1 MAMANDAP
9 VTLTTT
15 TPPAEVVPAAAA
27 IATSPSVAE
36 LAEAA
41 KDREE
46 YFTQYWH
53 YATNLRNW
61 FIAYGVGGILLLT
74 RADAVFNA
82 QPHAAEVEPGLRVVA
97 IALFI
102 FGLAT
107 QVVLTLVNKVGHYYA
122 YQKHV
127 VAREGRRHRFA
138 TWLCECF
145 WIDLVLDAITLAW
158 YLAGTVAMAR
168 LL

>member
-1 MAMANDAP
+1 MADNAP
-9 VTLTTT
+9 VTPPTGATVSDA
-15 TPPAEVVPAAAA
+15 TPIPVAAS
-27 IATSPSVAE
+27 ISPSAAE

-41 KDREE
+41 KDRDE

-82 QPHAAEVEPGLRVVA
+82 QPHAAQVEPGLRVVA

-107 QVVLTLVNKVGHYYA
+107 QVLLTLVNKIGHYYA

-127 VAREGRRHRFA
+127 VAAEGRRHRLGV
-138 TWLCECF
+138 WLCECF
-145 WIDLVLDAITLAW
+145 WIDLVLDATTLAW
-158 YLAGTVAMAR
+158 YLAGTVAIAR

>member
-1 MAMANDAP
+1 MANDAP
-9 VTLTTT
+9 VTPSTI
-15 TPPAEVVPAAAA
+15 PSPSMAA
-27 IATSPSVAE
+27 IASVAALTE
-36 LAEAA
+36 QSSVETTEAV
-41 KDREE
+41 KDRDE

-53 YATNLRNW
+53 YASNLRNW

-82 QPHAAEVEPGLRVVA
+82 QPHASQVEPGLRVTA
-97 IALFI
+97 IALFL

-107 QVVLTLVNKVGHYYA
+107 QVMLTLINKVAHYYA

-127 VAREGRRHRFA
+127 ADVEGRRHRFA
-138 TWLCECF
+138 IWICKCF
-145 WIDLVLDAITLAW
+145 WIDLVLDTVTLGW
-158 YLAGTVAMAR
+158 YVAGTIAMAR